1 MEGLSQLSNFSQE
14 LALQEQGVWAH
25 IHFSSLGVLHE
36 EDETPE
42 YLALKTSRAHVW
54 ESWRAVGNRRFSL
67 KMKVRVAQPCPVLC
81 HPMDCIFFV
90 TPWTEYW
97 NG

>member
-1 MEGLSQLSNFSQE
+1 MGRRGGNAIQARPISWVGNPQMQGLSQLSNFSQE

-25 IHFSSLGVLHE
+25 IHLSSLGVLHE

-54 ESWRAVGNRRFSL
+54 ESWRAVGNRLSS
-67 KMKVRVAQPCPVLC
+67 
-81 HPMDCIFFV
+81 
-90 TPWTEYW
+90 
-97 NG
+97 